1 MTRIFDQMKQ
11 VPAKP
16 AIETLQKL
24 WHSRNQNEQPPY
36 VTVGAGR
43 MSFTGWVC
51 SADFRASDLP
61 FVLVM
66 PGANGNPSDELAYLS
81 GRGVDWLVVHNASDH
96 LETLSEGR
104 IDALA
109 NRTPPGKLGLNRKQ
123 KEMNN
128 NLQSLTGAD
137 LSIGIDWNSV
147 LESEARHMVLA
158 EVTLDMIEQAFKEL
172 VTDDLAK
179 EAVRTKVTSV
189 SIAIGCERKFQLTG
203 GVLQIVLDAGSGAAG
218 RFSAAEMKSR
228 LNDVL

>member
-1 MTRIFDQMKQ
+1 MSRIFDQMKQ
-11 VPAKP
+11 IPAKP

-24 WHSRNQNEQPPY
+24 WHSRNQNDQPPY

-43 MSFTGWVC
+43 ASFTGWIC

-61 FVLVM
+61 IVLVM
-66 PGANGNPSDELAYLS
+66 PGANGSPSDELAYLS
-81 GRGVDWLVVHNASDH
+81 GRYVDWLVIHHANDH

-128 NLQSLTGAD
+128 SIQSLTGAD
-137 LSIGIDWNSV
+137 LSISIDWNSV
-147 LESEARHMVLA
+147 QDTEARHMVLA
-158 EVTLDMIEQAFKEL
+158 EVTLDVLEQAFKEL

-179 EAVRTKVTSV
+179 EAVRTKLKSV
-189 SIAIGCERKFQLTG
+189 LIAIGAERKFQLENG
-203 GVLQIVLDAGSGAAG
+203 LLRIVLDAGSGATG
-218 RFSAAEMKSR
+218 RFSAVEMKSR